1 MTKIKFCGLKTLDDI
16 FFVNEILPEYV
27 GFVFAPKSK
36 RYVTPAQVEKFRGT
50 LSEKICAVGVF
61 VNENFQTVAELL
73 NAGIIDAAQLHGDED
88 DIYIKNLRGMT
99 KKIIIKAFQIKTA
112 EDITAAEKSLADFI
126 LADSG
131 AGGGKVFR
139 ITNSITHYALRI
151 TNCFVLLD
159 AGAGDGKVF
168 DWTLIKN
175 FRQKYFLA
183 GGLTPENVGDA
194 IKLLKPFAVDVS
206 SGIET
211 DGKKD
216 LKKMATFAEVVR
228 RENL

>member
-73 NAGIIDAAQLHGDED
+73 NAGIIDAAQLHGNED
-88 DIYIKNLRGMT
+88 DDYIKNLRELT
-99 KKIIIKAFQIKTA
+99 NKPLIKA
-112 EDITAAEKSLADFI
+112 
-126 LADSG
+126 
-131 AGGGKVFR
+131 FR

>member
-1 MTKIKFCGLKTLDDI
+1 MSKIKFCGLKTLDDI
-16 FFVNEILPEYV
+16 FFANELLPEYV

-36 RYVTPAQVEKFRGT
+36 RFIAPAQAKKFRGA
-50 LSEKICAVGVF
+50 LSEKILAVGVF
-61 VNENFQTVAELL
+61 VNEKLPIVAELL

-131 AGGGKVFR
+131 AGGG
-139 ITNSITHYALRI
+139 T
-151 TNCFVLLD
+151 
-159 AGAGDGKVF
+159 VF
-168 DWTLIKN
+168 DWNLVKN
-175 FRQKYFLA
+175 LSREYFLA
-183 GGLTPENVGDA
+183 GGLTPENVGGA
-194 IKLLKPFAVDVS
+194 IKILKPFAVDVS

-216 LKKMATFAEVVR
+216 FNKMATFAEVVR

>member
-1 MTKIKFCGLKTLDDI
+1 MSKIKFCGLKTLDDI
-16 FFVNEILPEYV
+16 FFANELLPEYV

-36 RYVTPAQVEKFRGT
+36 RFIAPAQAKKFRGA
-50 LSEKICAVGVF
+50 LSEKILAVGVF
-61 VNENFQTVAELL
+61 VNEKLPIVAELL
-73 NAGIIDAAQLHGDED
+73 NASIIDAAQLHGDED

-131 AGGGKVFR
+131 AGGGKVF
-139 ITNSITHYALRI
+139 
-151 TNCFVLLD
+151 
-159 AGAGDGKVF
+159 
-168 DWTLIKN
+168 DWSLVKN
-175 FRQKYFLA
+175 LSREYFLA
-183 GGLTPENVGDA
+183 GGLTPENVGGA
-194 IKLLKPFAVDVS
+194 IKILKPFAVDVS

-216 LKKMATFAEVVR
+216 FNKMATFAEVVR

>member
-1 MTKIKFCGLKTLDDI
+1 MTKIKFCGLKTRADI
-16 FFVNEILPEYV
+16 SFANELLPEYV

-36 RYVTPAQVEKFRGT
+36 RYVTPAQVEKFRGA
-50 LSEKICAVGVF
+50 LSEKICVVGVF

-73 NAGIIDAAQLHGDED
+73 SAGIIDAAQLHGSED
-88 DIYIKNLRGMT
+88 NDYIKNLRGVT

-112 EDITAAEKSLADFI
+112 NEIAAVEKSFADF
-126 LADSG
+126 
-131 AGGGKVFR
+131 
-139 ITNSITHYALRI
+139 
-151 TNCFVLLD
+151 VLID

-168 DWTLIKN
+168 DWNLVKN
-175 FRQKYFLA
+175 LRREYFLA

-194 IKLLKPFAVDVS
+194 IRILNPFAVDVS

-216 LKKMATFAEVVR
+216 FNKMVAFAKAVR
-228 RENL
+228 KDFL